1 MRLSNLYGSLATD
14 GGAGARGRAC
24 LSNGAIVPGS
34 DLALLFGGQA
44 HVTIAPGGSVVS
56 DGASMA
62 VAPLQELALSLFLP
76 EPVAQPTIHG
86 AALQTAYGAP
96 GEDLTAAVAF
106 PTAELTRRR
115 YFVSDLEVTGSASRR
130 ALAVVGDSISDGI
143 GSTGGGNRRWTD
155 ALAERLQAML
165 RRRLRCRTRASLAS
179 NRLLRDGNEVYVGP
193 SMLARFERDA
203 LDKPGVRWIILSA
216 GINDISAS
224 ELQPDAPAEQASAQ
238 EIIDGMKKLIRRA
251 GKARAH
257 LGRDPDSLRGH
268 RRFLFGRRRPEA
280 QGRQC
285 LDPQCGRIRCRGR
298 F

>member
-1 MRLSNLYGSLATD
+1 MLSWTVSWSAAPGAAGPALQPQSIRQVIRTSIGGTGLRVRLSNLYGSLATD

-24 LSNGAIVPGS
+24 LSSGAIVPGS

-165 RRRLRCRTRASLAS
+165 GAGCGVERGHHAATACCVTGTRCMSGQACWRAS
-179 NRLLRDGNEVYVGP
+179 R
-193 SMLARFERDA
+193 RDA

-251 GKARAH
+251 GQSTCASGAR
-257 LGRDPDSLRGH
+257 P
-268 RRFLFGRRRPEA
+268 
-280 QGRQC
+280 
-285 LDPQCGRIRCRGR
+285 
-298 F
+298 